1 MRHTTVFILLPVHF
15 RWFGCFIAVCGRY
28 DSDND
33 KEDETGGI
41 RPLQGAAAIKT
52 DSSESRDLLDD
63 LGTVQW
69 TRVSVRSSSPEAF
82 AGSTFHAP
90 DKMKTTSESLGRR
103 EEGAKYN
110 NNSMIE
116 DQEALLN
123 FSAMHKAS
131 ATISSILA
139 RVNANRDEVRDHAN
153 NGQVVRHA

>member
-1 MRHTTVFILLPVHF
+1 VSQPFLFPFWMRHY
-15 RWFGCFIAVCGRY
+15 CGIRY

-33 KEDETGGI
+33 TEDETGGI
-41 RPLQGAAAIKT
+41 KPLQGAAAIKT

-69 TRVSVRSSSPEAF
+69 TRASVRSSSPEAF

-90 DKMKTTSESLGRR
+90 DKTKTAAESRGRQ
-103 EEGAKYN
+103 EADGN

-123 FSAMHKAS
+123 FSATLKAS

-139 RVNANRDEVRDHAN
+139 RVSANRVVVRDHAN
-153 NGQVVRHA
+153 NGQVGMHASAHTPQP

>member
-1 MRHTTVFILLPVHF
+1 MLHY
-15 RWFGCFIAVCGRY
+15 CGIRY

-33 KEDETGGI
+33 TEDETGGI
-41 RPLQGAAAIKT
+41 KLLQGAAAIKT

-82 AGSTFHAP
+82 AGSTFHDP
-90 DKMKTTSESLGRR
+90 DKTKTAAESLGRQ
-103 EEGAKYN
+103 EADGD

-123 FSAMHKAS
+123 FSATLKAS

-139 RVNANRDEVRDHAN
+139 RVSANRVVVRDHAS
-153 NGQVVRHA
+153 NGQVGMHASAHTPQP